1 MKAFDESRWQALW
14 TTVSARAV
22 RACSFKDLLAR
33 YSEPQR
39 HYHNAQH
46 IDECLREFDL
56 VRAQALDPAALEFA
70 IWFHDVIYDPRAS
83 DNEEQSA
90 RFATESLKGARDDLD
105 ARVSDLVLTTK
116 THLPGSIP
124 DAALLIDI
132 DLSILGKPAKRFDEY
147 EAAIREEYSW
157 VSISVYCEKRAAI
170 LRAFLQR
177 DRIFTTQFF
186 HDRYEF
192 HARQNLANSVA
203 KLSQQAK
210 SER

>member
-1 MKAFDESRWQALW
+1 MTDQAGRSFD
-14 TTVSARAV
+14 
-22 RACSFKDLLAR
+22 DLLTR
-33 YSEPQR
+33 YSEQRR
-39 HYHNAQH
+39 HYHNALH
-46 IDECLREFDL
+46 IDECLRECDL

-90 RFATESLKGARDDLD
+90 RFAAESLKGARDDLD

-157 VSISVYCEKRAAI
+157 VSMNVYCEKRAAI
-170 LRAFLQR
+170 LQSFLQR
-177 DRIFTTQFF
+177 DRIFRTPFF
-186 HDRYEF
+186 FDRYEVQ
-192 HARQNLANSVA
+192 ARQNLANSIG
-203 KLSQQAK
+203 KLSK
-210 SER
+210 ERTIEP

>member
-1 MKAFDESRWQALW
+1 MTDQAGRSFD
-14 TTVSARAV
+14 
-22 RACSFKDLLAR
+22 DLLTR
-33 YSEPQR
+33 YSEHQR
-39 HYHNAQH
+39 HYHNALH

-90 RFATESLKGARDDLD
+90 RFAVESLKGARDDLD
-105 ARVSDLVLTTK
+105 ARVSDLVLTTT

-124 DAALLIDI
+124 DAASLIDI

-157 VSISVYCEKRAAI
+157 VSMNVYCEKRAAI
-170 LRAFLQR
+170 LQSFLQR
-177 DRIFTTQFF
+177 DRIFRTPFF
-186 HDRYEF
+186 FDRYEVQ
-192 HARQNLANSVA
+192 ARQNLANSIG
-203 KLSQQAK
+203 KLSK
-210 SER
+210 DCTIEETGH